1 MKNFLLIALFFVF
14 AYVIPSTGRPL
25 MRPDEFRYGEIPAEM
40 IESGDYTTPRLL
52 GGRYFEKPP
61 LGYWITAGAIRVF
74 GRTPFAVRFMSLL
87 GAAGAAVL
95 IAEWVRQ
102 SRRDNR
108 LAALAA
114 LLYLGGGLVYGL
126 GTIAVLD
133 SLLSCFTTGTLGCL
147 FLALEERHFTRRR
160 LFFGLLAGVFAGLAF
175 LTKGFI
181 AFAIPALTTALYLA
195 VERRWREFLLLP
207 PLLLPGI
214 AAVAL
219 PWALR
224 IHAAEPDFWRYFVIE
239 EHWKRFTDGSD
250 QHPAPWWVL
259 TPILI
264 GGSFPAALM
273 LSAAVD
279 AERDRWR
286 QLLRQPLVRFALAGV
301 LMPLIFFSASR
312 GKLATYI
319 APCYAPLAVL
329 MASAVAVGMD
339 GRKRVF
345 DWTMTGWGILITVGG
360 AGTMLF
366 AALIRWTPLCRT
378 HFPELQGTALFF
390 AVIGFISFCC
400 GAVTIAM
407 RRRPWRTRF
416 FLFWAAWALG
426 LAASVL
432 LPDFHSSKLPEKA
445 LRGFVKPHWLVDPA
459 QDRVFAYSSSG
470 HAVAWCVGGSRTR
483 LLSSGEFEYGDRE
496 ARKRGEE
503 PLVWTHPELCSL
515 VSDPARRCGVVL
527 ISDEARD
534 LPNYM
539 AQDPALQTCRSGE
552 FIAWRLPPR
561 QAPGTPASSAAPG
574 SSPR

>member
-14 AYVIPSTGRPL
+14 AYVIPSITRPM

-40 IESGDYTTPRLL
+40 IERGDYTTPRLL
-52 GGRYFEKPP
+52 GGLYFEKPP

-87 GAAGAAVL
+87 GAAGAAIL

-114 LLYLGGGLVYGL
+114 ILYLGCGLIYGL
-126 GTIAVLD
+126 GTFGVLD

-147 FLALEERHFTRRR
+147 FLALEERHFSRRR
-160 LFFGLLAGVFAGLAF
+160 VFFSLLAGVFAGLAF

-181 AFAIPALTTALYLA
+181 AFAIPALTAVLYLA

-207 PLLLPGI
+207 PLVLPGI
-214 AAVAL
+214 VAVAL

-239 EHWKRFTDGSD
+239 EHWRRFTDGSD

-273 LSAAVD
+273 LAAALD

-286 QLLRQPLVRFALAGV
+286 LLVRQPLVRFALAGV
-301 LMPLIFFSASR
+301 VMPLVFFSASR

-329 MASAVAVGMD
+329 MASAIAVGLD

-345 DWTMTGWGILITVGG
+345 DWTMTGWGYLITIGG
-360 AGTMLF
+360 AGTVVF
-366 AALIRWTPLCRT
+366 AALIRWSSRLCA
-378 HFPELQGTALFF
+378 HFPELAGSELFF
-390 AVIGFISFCC
+390 AAVGIVGILC
-400 GAVTIAM
+400 GAVTIAL
-407 RRRPWRTRF
+407 RKRHWRTRF
-416 FLFWAAWALG
+416 VFFWCTWALG
-426 LAASVL
+426 LAASAL
-432 LPDFHSSKLPEKA
+432 LPDFNSSKLPERV
-445 LRGFVKPHWLVDPA
+445 LRSFVKPSWEIDPA
-459 QDRVFAYSSSG
+459 NDRVFGYSSTV
-470 HAVAWCVGGSRTR
+470 HAIAWCIGGSRTR
-483 LLSSGEFEYGDRE
+483 SLTVGEFEYGDLA

-503 PLVWTHPELCSL
+503 PTVWKSAELRRLIEDPNRRCAVVL
-515 VSDPARRCGVVL
+515 VSD
-527 ISDEARD
+527 DTRD
-534 LPNYM
+534 LPKFM
-539 AQDPALQTCRSGE
+539 AAVPGLRTCRRGE
-552 FIAWRLPPR
+552 FIAWRLPPLPKKKPT
-561 QAPGTPASSAAPG
+561 APV